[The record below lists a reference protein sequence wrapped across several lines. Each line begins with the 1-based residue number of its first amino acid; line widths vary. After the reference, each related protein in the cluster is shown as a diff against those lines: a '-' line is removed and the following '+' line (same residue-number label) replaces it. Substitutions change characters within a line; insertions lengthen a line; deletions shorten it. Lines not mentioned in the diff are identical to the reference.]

1 MGKAAAGA
9 LKYRTVFKNLCDAV
23 ALQQLQRSF
32 LPSVNRESLSVKRAD
47 GGGDARLETQQECS
61 HLLGTDRLN
70 SARWWRRI
78 GQGLM
83 AR

>member
-1 MGKAAAGA
+1 MGEAAAGA
-9 LKYRTVFKNLCDAV
+9 LEHRAVFKNLRDAV

-32 LPSVNRESLSVKRAD
+32 FPSVNRESLSVKRAD
-47 GGGDARLETQQECS
+47 GGGDARLETQQKYS
-61 HLLGTDRLN
+61 HLLGADRLN
-70 SARWWRRI
+70 SARGWRRI